1 LTNINA
7 SISDGYPAGS
17 RPEARIRYVKLW
29 DRVQVSDA
37 SGAGTPHGS
46 PASGD
51 QTASGGFQAPLWRA
65 IAVYR
70 IAALMYVAVLV
81 IRNVGD
87 YQRPMWAWPV
97 LVLTAAWTVLTTYAY
112 AVPAR
117 RRWPLLGADLLV
129 TMGVMAASVLV
140 VGRPALESGTP
151 TLGVAWH
158 VTPVIAWA
166 VAGGKRFGVAAAL
179 AMGATDLLVRAHF
192 DQAALT
198 GAILMLL
205 AAIAVGHLVKLAV
218 DAETR
223 LHRAVQLEA
232 ATQERERLA
241 RDIHDSVLQVLALVK
256 RRGADLGGEAGE
268 LARLAGEQ
276 EAALRALVT
285 APTAPAVDGH
295 ADVDL
300 MTLLGPY
307 ASTTV
312 SIAAPAVAVR
322 LPRRTAGELH
332 AAVAAALDNVV
343 RHCPPGTKAWVLV
356 EDEPDLIT
364 VSVRDDGGGFAPER
378 LDEAAE
384 RGRLGVAQSIR
395 GRIADLGGTVRITS
409 APGQGTEVELEVPRT
424 PIS

>member
-1 LTNINA
+1 VGA
-7 SISDGYPAGS
+7 SEP
-17 RPEARIRYVKLW
+17 
-29 DRVQVSDA
+29 
-37 SGAGTPHGS
+37 
-46 PASGD
+46 
-51 QTASGGFQAPLWRA
+51 GGLQAPLWRA

-70 IAALMYVAVLV
+70 IAALSYVAVLV

-97 LVLTAAWTVLTTYAY
+97 LTLTAAWTVLTTYAY
-112 AVPAR
+112 AVSR
-117 RRWPLLGADLLV
+117 WRRWPLLAADLLV
-129 TMGVMAASVLV
+129 TIAVMAASVLV

-158 VTPVIAWA
+158 VAPVIAWA

-205 AAIAVGHLVKLAV
+205 ASIAVGHLVRLAV
-218 DAETR
+218 DAEAR

-232 ATQERERLA
+232 ATRERERLA

-256 RRGADLGGEAGE
+256 RRGAELGGEAGE

-276 EAALRALVT
+276 AAALRALVT
-285 APTAPAVDGH
+285 APSAPAVDEH

-312 SIAAPAVAVR
+312 SIAAPAAPVR
-322 LPRRTAGELH
+322 LPNRTAAELT
-332 AAVAAALDNVV
+332 AAVAAALDNVA
-343 RHCPPGTKAWVLV
+343 RHCVPGTKAWVLV
-356 EDEPDLIT
+356 EDEPGRVT
-364 VSVRDDGGGFAPER
+364 VSVRDDGCGIAGDR
-378 LDEAAE
+378 LAEAA
-384 RGRLGVAQSIR
+384 RQGRLGVAQSIR
-395 GRIADLGGTVRITS
+395 GRVTDLGGAVRITS